1 MTQIILFFL
10 GKNMKTD
17 IKSVLAQMT
26 FTACGIL
33 TAIIVI
39 YFIGFVFYTAFPV
52 LKSQGIY
59 FIRGDV
65 WSYGQGIYGS
75 KVYILGTLVLTIVT
89 LVLAIPLGL
98 FTAVFLAEFA
108 PAKLAPVFRS
118 MIELLVGI
126 PSVVYGIFGYVVL
139 SGLIRDS
146 IKPFISSNLGF
157 IPVFRDYNSTIGLG
171 VLLASMVL
179 AVMILPTLVAI
190 SENAIRSVPST
201 YREASFALGATHWE
215 TLRKVVLPSASGG
228 IMASIVLGTMRA
240 MGETMA
246 VVMLLGNSIGVPTSI
261 FNLGYAMT
269 SKILNDAGER
279 MANPEHMSALFALAA
294 TLFAIEI
301 LFVLAARK
309 LEARF

>member
-1 MTQIILFFL
+1 
-10 GKNMKTD
+10 MKTD
-17 IKSVLAQMT
+17 IESVLAQIT
-26 FTACGIL
+26 FTACAIL
-33 TAIIVI
+33 TALIVI

-59 FIRGDV
+59 FILGDV
-65 WSYGQGIYGS
+65 WSYGKGIYGS
-75 KVYILGTLVLTIVT
+75 KVFILGTLVLTIVT
-89 LVLAIPLGL
+89 LILAIPLGV
-98 FTAVFLAEFA
+98 FTAIFLAEFA

-139 SGLIRDS
+139 SGVIRDS

-157 IPVFRDYNSTIGLG
+157 IPVFRDYNSSIGDG

-190 SENAIRSVPST
+190 SENAIRSVPSA
-201 YREASFALGATHWE
+201 YREASFAVGATHWE
-215 TLRKVVLPSASGG
+215 TVRKVVLPSASGG